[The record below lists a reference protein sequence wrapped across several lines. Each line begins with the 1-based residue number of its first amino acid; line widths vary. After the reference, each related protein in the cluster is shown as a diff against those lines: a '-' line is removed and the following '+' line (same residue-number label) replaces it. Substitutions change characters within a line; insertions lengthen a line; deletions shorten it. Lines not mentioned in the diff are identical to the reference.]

1 MMRNCVKKRKIK
13 ESLNKLS
20 IKRELRDKQ
29 AAELVDSDTTRQA
42 TERKRVS
49 KNRVVESGFKP
60 VTLNLDS
67 TVIALLHDIYD
78 GADLRYIE
86 KDGQKSF
93 KSAELSAM
101 ISYLITSFCDNVAA
115 NNTLGYSIYL
125 HKILAIVKFRKEVQ
139 LENVEQICD
148 FLNSNKFKRYT
159 SAVGIKNGYDSKWEP
174 KHLKMYLEAKSVNE
188 IYKSIGERKKRKK
201 FTREGKF

>member
-1 MMRNCVKKRKIK
+1 MRKSKMK
-13 ESLNKLS
+13 ESSNKRS
-20 IKRELRDKQ
+20 IKQALRTKQ
-29 AAELVDSDTTRQA
+29 TTELVDSDSTRQA

-78 GADLRYIE
+78 GADLSYIE
-86 KDGQKSF
+86 KYGQKFF

-115 NNTLGYSIYL
+115 NNALGYSIYL

-159 SAVGIKNGYDSKWEP
+159 SAVGLKNGYDSKWEP
-174 KHLKMYLEAKSVNE
+174 KHLKMYLEAKSVDE
-188 IYKSIGERKKRKK
+188 MYKLIDERQKRKK